1 MDLLDDILD
10 GISEV
15 ISDSTD
21 TSDFDLDV
29 PIEFDYDAIT
39 NGSPIVE
46 ASGQEEMESAFDNY
60 FLNQSEFN
68 EDLYSNNEDYND
80 DISFTGKEDKY
91 SDEEYNR
98 KEADKYLEQE
108 EKKRKS
114 GDTKGGDILHNLAM
128 KHVNRIPKK

>member
-39 NGSPIVE
+39 NESPIVE
-46 ASGQEEMESAFDNY
+46 ASGQEEIESAFDNY

>member
-39 NGSPIVE
+39 NESPIVE

>member
-39 NGSPIVE
+39 NESPIAE
-46 ASGQEEMESAFDNY
+46 ASGQEEIESAFDNY

>member
-39 NGSPIVE
+39 NESPIVE
-46 ASGQEEMESAFDNY
+46 ASGQEEIESAFDNY
-60 FLNQSEFN
+60 FLSQSEFN

>member
-39 NGSPIVE
+39 NESPIVE
-46 ASGQEEMESAFDNY
+46 ASGQEDIESAFDNY

-68 EDLYSNNEDYND
+68 EDLYSNNEDYNND
-80 DISFTGKEDKY
+80 VSFTGKEDKY

>member
-21 TSDFDLDV
+21 TPDFDLDL

-39 NGSPIVE
+39 NESPIVE

-68 EDLYSNNEDYND
+68 EDLYSNNEDYNN

>member
-39 NGSPIVE
+39 NESPIVE
-46 ASGQEEMESAFDNY
+46 ASGQEEIESAFDNY

-68 EDLYSNNEDYND
+68 EDLYSNNEDYNN

>member
-39 NGSPIVE
+39 NESPIVE
-46 ASGQEEMESAFDNY
+46 ASGQEEIESAFDNY

-68 EDLYSNNEDYND
+68 EDLYSNNEDYNN

-98 KEADKYLEQE
+98 KEADKYLELE

>member
-1 MDLLDDILD
+1 MELLDDMLE

-15 ISDSTD
+15 ISDLTD
-21 TSDFDLDV
+21 SSDFDLEV
-29 PIEFDYDAIT
+29 PVDFDYDAIT
-39 NGSPIVE
+39 NGSSIVE
-46 ASGQEEMESAFDNY
+46 ASGQEEIGAAFNNY
-60 FLNQSEFN
+60 FSNQSGFN
-68 EDLYSNNEDYND
+68 EDLCSNNEDYNN
-80 DISFTGKEDKY
+80 DICFTGNDDKH

>member
-1 MDLLDDILD
+1 MDLLDDVLD

-15 ISDSTD
+15 ISDLTD

-39 NGSPIVE
+39 NESPIVE
-46 ASGQEEMESAFDNY
+46 ASGQEEIESAFDNY

>member
-21 TSDFDLDV
+21 TLDFDLDV

-39 NGSPIVE
+39 NESPIVE